1 MHDSQP
7 SPVPIYQAASEDPD
21 VRIQQLVVGQ
31 DRQQRPYILTV
42 TAHRGTGEITARLG
56 QTLAR
61 PAELC

>member
-7 SPVPIYQAASEDPD
+7 SPVPIYPVASGDPN

-31 DRQQRPYILTV
+31 DRQQRPYILTI
-42 TAHRGTGEITARLG
+42 TAHKETGDITARLG
-56 QTLAR
+56 QTLAF